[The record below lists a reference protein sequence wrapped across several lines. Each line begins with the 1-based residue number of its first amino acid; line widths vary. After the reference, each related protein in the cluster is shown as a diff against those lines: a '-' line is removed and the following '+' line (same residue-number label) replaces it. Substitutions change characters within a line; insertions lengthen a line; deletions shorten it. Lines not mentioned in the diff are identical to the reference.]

1 MIVLTFAL
9 DARKLLTKIY
19 LFPFGLTEIFW
30 LTYLVILKYLN
41 MLRLL
46 FMSMPFNHFYCFTIE
61 CLRLPGEYCF
71 DFMSH
76 ADLIRYKTIAPITSW
91 SCTFSRAFS
100 CISLRVLIALILF
113 NSCFDSLSKSEIPQ
127 RRTGARQKRL

>member
-1 MIVLTFAL
+1 M
-9 DARKLLTKIY
+9 
-19 LFPFGLTEIFW
+19 TEIFW
-30 LTYLVILKYLN
+30 LTYLNILKYLN
-41 MLRLL
+41 MFRLL

-61 CLRLPGEYCF
+61 CRRLTGQNCF
-71 DFMSH
+71 DFTLRCSSIGFEKH
-76 ADLIRYKTIAPITSW
+76 SPQANIIRYKTIEPITSW
-91 SCTFSRAFS
+91 SCMFSRAFS